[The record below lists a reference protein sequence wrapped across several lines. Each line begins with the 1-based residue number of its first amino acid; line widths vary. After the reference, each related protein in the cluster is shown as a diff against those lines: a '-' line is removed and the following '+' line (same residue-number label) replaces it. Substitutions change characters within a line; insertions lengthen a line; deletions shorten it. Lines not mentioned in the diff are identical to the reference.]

1 MCPASYGHAMTTVP
15 TLPTTPLAV
24 RAVEH
29 VRACETEPVV
39 NHSLRSYLFAVLLAE
54 HEGLRPSADFELDL
68 LFFACVLHDLG
79 TSPAAGG
86 TQRFEVDGAD
96 MAAKFLIDNGADAR
110 GVDLVWEAIALHS
123 SPGIAERRGTL
134 AYLTRRGVGI
144 DFGPGSE
151 FITDAQGQAVH
162 TRYPRLRMVPSM
174 IDEDRPPCGR
184 TPRNAPSGTHPATAS
199 PENWCENAASRGT
212 RSSMAEAWA
221 LLAVPSR
228 TRPMMP
234 WQMPAR
240 RKAL

>member
-29 VRACETEPVV
+29 VRACETEPVA
-39 NHSLRSYLFAVLLAE
+39 NHSLRSYVFAVLLAE

-79 TSPAAGG
+79 TSTAAGG

-96 MAAKFLIDNGADAR
+96 MAAKFLTDNGADAR

-144 DFGPGSE
+144 DFGSGSE

-162 TRYPRLRMVPSM
+162 TRYPRLRMVTSLV
-174 IDEDRPPCGR
+174 DEIIRHAGR
-184 TPRNAPSGTHPATAS
+184 SPQNAPRYSIAGELVRERGREGHLTTM
-199 PENWCENAASRGT
+199 EQAALTSRWG
-212 RSSMAEAWA
+212 E
-221 LLAVPSR
+221 
-228 TRPMMP
+228 
-234 WQMPAR
+234 
-240 RKAL
+240 

>member
-1 MCPASYGHAMTTVP
+1 MTTVP
-15 TLPTTPLAV
+15 TLPVTPQAV
-24 RAVEH
+24 RAVEY
-29 VRACETEPVV
+29 VRACETEPVA

-54 HEGLRPSADFELDL
+54 HEGLRPPADFDPDL

-79 TSPAAGG
+79 TSPVAGG

-96 MAAKFLIDNGADAR
+96 MAAKFLTGNGAGKR

-162 TRYPRLRMVPSM
+162 TRYPRLRMVTSLT
-174 IDEDRPPCGR
+174 DEIVRHARRGPQ
-184 TPRNAPSGTHPATAS
+184 NAPRYSIAGELVRERGQEGYPTTI
-199 PENWCENAASRGT
+199 EQAALTSRWG
-212 RSSMAEAWA
+212 E
-221 LLAVPSR
+221 
-228 TRPMMP
+228 
-234 WQMPAR
+234 
-240 RKAL
+240 